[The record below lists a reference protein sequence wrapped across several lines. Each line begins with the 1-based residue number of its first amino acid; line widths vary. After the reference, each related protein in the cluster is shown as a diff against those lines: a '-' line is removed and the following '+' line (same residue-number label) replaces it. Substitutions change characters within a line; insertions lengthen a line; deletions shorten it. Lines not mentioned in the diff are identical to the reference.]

1 MYIKDRTFKIMNIAY
16 IILSSLL
23 GIGIIYG
30 IINTMVSL
38 KYETEKE
45 LLDYHSNMAS
55 DYLRQLLDVMY
66 VFGIYLIINVVYV
79 SIMGKVKIK
88 NVRKIGDGSPKND
101 QGTAFYAKFQTL
113 IDI

>member
-1 MYIKDRTFKIMNIAY
+1 MYIKDSTYKVINNIY
-16 IILSSLL
+16 IILTTML
-23 GIGIIYG
+23 GILLIYA

-101 QGTAFYAKFQTL
+101 QRTVL
-113 IDI
+113 